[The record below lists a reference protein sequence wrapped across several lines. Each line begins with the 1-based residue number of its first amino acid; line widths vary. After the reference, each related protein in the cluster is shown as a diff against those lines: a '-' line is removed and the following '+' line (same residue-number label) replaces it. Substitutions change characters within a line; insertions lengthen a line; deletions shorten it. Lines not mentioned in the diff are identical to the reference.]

1 MKYFGEGLSEKHK
14 ELNSI
19 IRKKDYVHEA
29 KKIFLEIHASLH
41 LSKVSGTDRNE
52 VDALTEDLQDEEYT
66 VMPTIKDETM
76 AWAFWHIA
84 RMEDL
89 TMNILVA
96 GQEQVFD
103 SAWKLRMNATILDM
117 GNALNDE
124 EILRLSKSLHIQEL
138 LNYRNSAD
146 ASHTPCNAPPQ

>member
-19 IRKKDYVHEA
+19 IRKKDYIHEA
-29 KKIFLEIHASLH
+29 KKIFLEIHAGLH
-41 LSKVSGTDRNE
+41 LSKVSGTERNE

-76 AWAFWHIA
+76 TWAFWHIA
-84 RMEDL
+84 RIEDL

-96 GQEQVFD
+96 DREQVF
-103 SAWKLRMNATILDM
+103 AYTRTFKLP
-117 GNALNDE
+117 
-124 EILRLSKSLHIQEL
+124 K
-138 LNYRNSAD
+138 
-146 ASHTPCNAPPQ
+146 